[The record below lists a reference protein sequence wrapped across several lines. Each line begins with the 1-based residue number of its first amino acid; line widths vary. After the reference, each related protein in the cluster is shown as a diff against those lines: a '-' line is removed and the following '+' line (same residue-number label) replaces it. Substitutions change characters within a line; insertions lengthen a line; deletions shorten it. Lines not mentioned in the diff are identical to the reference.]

1 MGEKFEEDPHVRS
14 RKRSNRRQGIY
25 LKVKELYVVT
35 KDRTYMELYKSKSTP
50 DEEDK
55 PDFSTRKILATN
67 KELAMRSVDFSF
79 GERSINRSHS
89 NNGSEL
95 TPDQV
100 RGFSTPSKKQ
110 KFLKKAIA
118 KKCGDQVC
126 QLCTQ
131 STDVPWIGSDH
142 ESQTGKQ
149 CDYWVHATC
158 LGFPE
163 AEDETFQ
170 NITFRCPPHNR
181 ANITSMNSKQKKTSS
196 LWKQ

>member
-1 MGEKFEEDPHVRS
+1 
-14 RKRSNRRQGIY
+14 
-25 LKVKELYVVT
+25 
-35 KDRTYMELYKSKSTP
+35 MELYKSKLTP
-50 DEEDK
+50 GEEDK
-55 PDFSTRKILATN
+55 PGFSTRKILATN

-131 STDVPWIGSDH
+131 STDVPWIGCDY

-149 CDYWVHATC
+149 CDY
-158 LGFPE
+158 
-163 AEDETFQ
+163 
-170 NITFRCPPHNR
+170 
-181 ANITSMNSKQKKTSS
+181 
-196 LWKQ
+196 

>member
-1 MGEKFEEDPHVRS
+1 MGETFEEDPRVRN

-25 LKVKELYVVT
+25 LKVKELNVVT
-35 KDRTYMELYKSKSTP
+35 KDHTYMELYKSKSTP
-50 DEEDK
+50 GEEDK
-55 PDFSTRKILATN
+55 PDFSTRKIFATN
-67 KELAMRSVDFSF
+67 KVLAMTSVDFSF
-79 GERSINRSHS
+79 GERSINCSHS
-89 NNGSEL
+89 NNGCEL

-126 QLCTQ
+126 QICPQ

-149 CDYWVHATC
+149 
-158 LGFPE
+158 
-163 AEDETFQ
+163 
-170 NITFRCPPHNR
+170 
-181 ANITSMNSKQKKTSS
+181 
-196 LWKQ
+196 